1 MNHTRARARVVFLAA
16 AAAALLVPPALAQND
31 ADPDTTPQPEPVI
44 QLVPELL
51 ASGATAEA
59 RRASAHELVA
69 ANRLAPLRSALAG
82 EGGDDAV
89 TAAADAISAAP
100 TAELMNLLAAVAID
114 ADDARAL
121 VCASALETAGGRD
134 ALRALVTLMD
144 ASAERPALRA
154 QSAGSLEK
162 LTGVR
167 CDPDDPAPWRE
178 WWGQTEWLPE
188 AEWQTALAATYRD
201 RWLDAAADRD
211 AYAARNESLYRRLY
225 SELPAEARTAL
236 LGEILSIP
244 GRSMRLLGLEL
255 IERSLLNGR
264 PVDASLAGATA
275 EALADPDP
283 RARRLAARSLARFA
297 PGVSRAP
304 ALAALRVEKDN
315 ETAAAMMDLL
325 AAGEPDETVAE
336 RCAPWLDTPVPAS
349 DAAARV
355 LVRAIAIGRSPGDGF
370 TDRVRA
376 AAYARVS
383 DAPTTALVDL
393 LASVGSDDEVDLIAS
408 LLPDAP
414 PSLAGACVRAL
425 ARMPGGYARLANV
438 AESYPDLRPT
448 LAELLSRHA
457 ADLAAYRFV
466 LRLGGLEHDAQR
478 AALARIW
485 TGLPQNGLLPA
496 ARETSSPAMRAAM
509 LRDRLLGDG
518 LELAPETRRALVLL
532 YAESLSLA
540 GTPGEALEAIGMLDP
555 AEQALHG
562 AELAS
567 LALQRLYETGAPP
580 PDPTTC
586 SPALWSAAFDR
597 LTEAA
602 PDATLAMAKQAGMRA
617 HIRTDP
623 AAEETLVLVLQRAE
637 TRTPPPEQASL
648 TPPAAGDEGP

>member
-1 MNHTRARARVVFLAA
+1 MNHTRARARAFLLAA
-16 AAAALLVPPALAQND
+16 AAAAAPLFAQSDPDPATPPPA
-31 ADPDTTPQPEPVI
+31 EPVI
-44 QLVPELL
+44 QLVPALL
-51 ASGATAEA
+51 ASGATPDA
-59 RRASAHELVA
+59 RRASANELVSA
-69 ANRLAPLRSALAG
+69 KRLAPLRSALAG
-82 EGGDDAV
+82 EGGDDAA

-100 TAELMNLLAAVAID
+100 SAELMNLLASVATD
-114 ADDARAL
+114 ADDAHATVCARAL
-121 VCASALETAGGRD
+121 EAAGGRD
-134 ALRALVTLMD
+134 ALRALVTLMN

-154 QSAGSLEK
+154 QTAASLEK
-162 LTGVR
+162 LTGVN
-167 CDPDDPAPWRE
+167 CDPAEPAAWLE

-188 AEWQTALAATYRD
+188 AEWQTALATTYRE
-201 RWLDAAADRD
+201 RWLAAADDRNV
-211 AYAARNESLYRRLY
+211 YAARTESLYRRLY
-225 SELPAEARTAL
+225 SELPPEARTAL
-236 LGEILSIP
+236 LGEILALP

-275 EALADPDP
+275 EALADHDP

-297 PGVSRAP
+297 PGVSRDA
-304 ALAALRVEKDN
+304 ALAALRREKDN
-315 ETAAAMMDLL
+315 ETAAAIMDLL
-325 AAGEPDETVAE
+325 AAGAPDETVAE
-336 RCAPWLDTPVPAS
+336 RCAPWLETSGAAC
-349 DAAARV
+349 DAAARL
-355 LVRAIAIGRSPGDGF
+355 LVRTFASGRSPGDGF

-376 AAYARVS
+376 STVARVS
-383 DAPTTALVDL
+383 DAPTPALVDL
-393 LASVGSDDEVDLIAS
+393 LAAVGSDNEVDLIAS

-414 PSLAGACVRAL
+414 ASLAGACVRAL
-425 ARMPGGYARLANV
+425 AKMPGGYARLANV
-438 AESYPDLRPT
+438 AESHPDLRPA

-466 LRLGGLEHDAQR
+466 LRLGGLEHEAQR

-555 AEQALHG
+555 SEQALYG

-567 LALQRLYETGAPP
+567 LALQRLHETGAPP

-586 SPALWSAAFDR
+586 SPGLWTAAFDR
-597 LTEAA
+597 LTEAS
-602 PDATLAMAKQAGMRA
+602 PQATLALARQAGMRA
-617 HIRTDP
+617 HIQTDLK
-623 AAEETLVLVLQRAE
+623 AEEALLLVLERAE

-648 TPPAAGDEGP
+648 SPPAADDEGPG